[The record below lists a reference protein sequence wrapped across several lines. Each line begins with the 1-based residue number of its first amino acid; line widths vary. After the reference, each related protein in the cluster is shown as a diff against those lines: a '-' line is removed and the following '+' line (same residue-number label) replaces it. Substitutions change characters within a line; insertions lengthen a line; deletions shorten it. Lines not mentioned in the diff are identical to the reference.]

1 MLPADSGLQ
10 PERTALAWSRTG
22 LALLVNALVVLRSGW
37 TSGQRWVLA
46 LGALLLL
53 AAAATVLVGR
63 WRARVLVQ
71 PGTPAA
77 VPAGLMAAVVLVAWL
92 ACVAGVASLAAAQAA
107 GP

>member
-37 TSGQRWVLA
+37 ASGQRWVLA

-63 WRARVLVQ
+63 WRAHCLVAS
-71 PGTPAA
+71 PAPA
-77 VPAGLMAAVVLVAWL
+77 TVPAGLMRAMVLMAWL
-92 ACVAGVASLAAAQAA
+92 ACLAGVASMA
-107 GP
+107 GGLL